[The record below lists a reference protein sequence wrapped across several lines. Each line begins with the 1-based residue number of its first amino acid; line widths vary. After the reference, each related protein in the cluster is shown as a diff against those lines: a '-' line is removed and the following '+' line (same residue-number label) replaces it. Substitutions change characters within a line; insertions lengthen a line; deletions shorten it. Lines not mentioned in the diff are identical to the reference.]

1 MPITLAEARKNV
13 GDDIQAQVI
22 DEFRKSSYLL
32 DNLTFHDCVSPIG
45 GGGTLTY
52 GYYRTES
59 VSSASFRAINS
70 EYPETS
76 ASKKKCSVD
85 LKVFGGSFKIDRVI
99 ANMGGV
105 VDEVQFQM
113 DHLIRATKALA
124 HDTIIHGNSADNA
137 LAFDG
142 LDVAVTGTS
151 TEWNAGGTAID
162 LSTTEAIDANYKK
175 FVDQMDEWLA
185 ELNNPSCL
193 MMNAKMLAKV
203 RAVARRIGM
212 YQAKEGEFG
221 KTIDTYAGIPLI
233 DLGEKPGATI
243 PSVNSSTT
251 VVPIED
257 RLLNGEDTEKTT
269 GLSDI
274 YAVRFGMDAFH
285 GVTLAGG
292 NVIKT
297 WLPTWEKDGAVKR
310 GEVEMIMALALK
322 ETKSAGV
329 FRNIKI
335 K

>member
-1 MPITLAEARKNV
+1 MPITLAEARKNIS
-13 GDDIQAQVI
+13 DDIQAQVI

-59 VSSASFRAINS
+59 LSTAHFRAINA

-85 LKVFGGSFKIDRVI
+85 LKVFGGSFRIDRVI

-124 HDTIIHGNSADNA
+124 HDTIIHGNSADDA
-137 LAFDG
+137 LVFDG
-142 LDVAVTGTS
+142 LDVAVSGTT
-151 TEWNAGGTAID
+151 TEWNAGGADGAMETID
-162 LSTTEAIDANYKK
+162 LSSTEAIDANYRK
-175 FVDQMDEWLA
+175 FVDKMDEWLA

-233 DLGEKPGATI
+233 DLGEKAGATI
-243 PSVNSSTT
+243 PSINSSNT
-251 VVPIED
+251 VVETD
-257 RLLNGEDTEKTT
+257 ENGN
-269 GLSDI
+269 SSI
-274 YAVRFGMDAFH
+274 YAVRFGMDGFH

>member
-13 GDDIQAQVI
+13 SDDIQAQVI

-59 VSSASFRAINS
+59 VSSASFRAINA

-162 LSTTEAIDANYKK
+162 LSTTEAIDANYKL

-233 DLGEKPGATI
+233 DLGEKAGATI
-243 PSVNSSTT
+243 PSINSSNT
-251 VVPIED
+251 VVETD
-257 RLLNGEDTEKTT
+257 ENGN
-269 GLSDI
+269 SSI
-274 YAVRFGMDAFH
+274 YAVRFGMDGFH

>member
-13 GDDIQAQVI
+13 TDDIQAQVI

-59 VSSASFRAINS
+59 VSSASFRAINA

-151 TEWNAGGTAID
+151 TEWNRNEDCEVID
-162 LSTTEAIDANYKK
+162 LSSTEAIDANYKK

-251 VVPIED
+251 VVETD
-257 RLLNGEDTEKTT
+257 SNGN
-269 GLSDI
+269 SCI
-274 YAVRFGMDAFH
+274 YAARFGMDGFH